1 MQTQPKAMDRW
12 SDLLGARQR
21 YKETESERERE
32 RERVR
37 EREKKASGLEG
48 GRKSL
53 KHGMLRDGARDI
65 RGKKKENWSV

>member
-21 YKETESERERE
+21 YKETESEREK
-32 RERVR
+32 ERVR

-65 RGKKKENWSV
+65 